1 MCVHVNSNPNNE
13 AETTRRCTSARS
25 ANSAFRVNKS
35 AAKSTVDSPFD
46 RGEVDLVTQSIP
58 TRANCLLGFAVP
70 SCCLRVLLVC
80 YLLHTVRGR
89 VRS

>member
-13 AETTRRCTSARS
+13 AESTRRCTSARS

-35 AAKSTVDSPFD
+35 AAESTRRLSID

-58 TRANCLLGFAVP
+58 TRAIACWV
-70 SCCLRVLLVC
+70 LRSPRVACVC
-80 YLLHTVRGR
+80 YLCVTCCTLSVG
-89 VRS
+89 V